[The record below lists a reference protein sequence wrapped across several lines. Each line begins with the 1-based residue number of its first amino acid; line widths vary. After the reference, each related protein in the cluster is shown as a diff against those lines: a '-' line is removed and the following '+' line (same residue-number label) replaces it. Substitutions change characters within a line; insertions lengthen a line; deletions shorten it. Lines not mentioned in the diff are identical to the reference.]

1 MLSHQ
6 NIFAGLVALVDT
18 KLTHSQR
25 SRCMT
30 LFALQDNPFGML
42 SQSLYS
48 RALERQNSHKRTIA
62 DQRDEIEEI
71 NSLKEFLLEEYQK
84 MNDVMH
90 QKQKDTLRLEQL
102 FLDQFDEL
110 NDELIVEDV
119 GNDLVDQLNQSEKSN
134 RLLLQLLNQALL
146 EIQRFITMS
155 N

>member
-1 MLSHQ
+1 MDNGFLTSLLTL
-6 NIFAGLVALVDT
+6 NDT

-25 SRCMT
+25 SRCMA

-62 DQRDEIEEI
+62 DQKNEIEEI
-71 NSLKEFLLEEYQK
+71 NSLKELLLEEYRK
-84 MNDVMH
+84 MNDVMQ
-90 QKQKDTLRLEQL
+90 QKQKETLHLEQL
-102 FLDQFDEL
+102 LLDQFDEL

-119 GNDLVDQLNQSEKSN
+119 GNDLVDQLNQSEKLN
-134 RLLLQLLNQALL
+134 RLLLQVLNQAML